1 MHLGFVYSGGPRGGS
16 YGLPDGGGWH
26 TLAFML
32 GLPVAFYSYAGGG
45 FVEPVFRKKW
55 WYALTVTFGTT
66 VGAVSILALGQG
78 LRYWI
83 AAALMTAVG
92 VAAPMANVLV
102 KPQNPGETP

>member
-1 MHLGFVYSGGPRGGS
+1 MSNKVWRVLSIAASTSATCWGVTGAVHLGFVYSGGPRGGS
-16 YGLPDGGGWH
+16 YGLPDGGGWY

-66 VGAVSILALGQG
+66 VGAVSILALG
-78 LRYWI
+78 
-83 AAALMTAVG
+83 
-92 VAAPMANVLV
+92 
-102 KPQNPGETP
+102 